1 MTINVGTFE
10 TALQAKFNAANSTT
24 AATDFVYLAKAS
36 DQLEFTL
43 NQATAN
49 FESLPAA
56 ANSSGRIQ
64 FVTSTGK
71 IYYSDGSSWTA
82 LVTSEN
88 PNFLRQT
95 LADET
100 VTVDDAALIT
110 DSVTVSED
118 NGLITA
124 TVTSTEDNGSELS
137 IVNKGTL
144 GDIYVD
150 PNQFTFTYY
159 DGVTR
164 GGVKHMR
171 ADMNNIQLN
180 SKIANNVNMG
190 MYSLAA
196 DHTTTADIFDELSV
210 IPWDNDVQ
218 VNTNVVTRNSDG
230 TFNALNSGKYLIKIK
245 GVLTGSSSF
254 WIGFG
259 KLGPLDPLDT
269 VHKVPGLIG
278 YENTWKYFSSATEF
292 EHETIVHISNVNDR
306 IVSYIFNDTLLGNVT
321 FDSKITGSRTPLLIN
336 ASSYGG
342 NNITTLKIEFLGK

>member
-1 MTINVGTFE
+1 MTINIGTYE
-10 TALQAKFNAANSTT
+10 TALQAKFNAANSST

-36 DQLEFTL
+36 DQLELTL
-43 NQATAN
+43 SQTTSSYAN
-49 FESLPAA
+49 LPAA
-56 ANSSGRIQ
+56 ANNAGRIQ
-64 FVTSTGK
+64 YVTADGK

-110 DSVTVSED
+110 DAVTVSVD

-124 TVTSTEDNGSELS
+124 AVTSTEENGSELS

-171 ADMNNIQLN
+171 ADMNNIQFDN
-180 SKIANNVNMG
+180 KIANNVNLG

-196 DHTTTADIFDELSV
+196 DHTTTADLFDELSV

-218 VNTNVVTRNSDG
+218 VNTDLVTRNSDG
-230 TFNALNSGKYLIKIK
+230 TFSALNTGKYLIKIK
-245 GVLTGSSSF
+245 GVLTGSASF
-254 WIGFG
+254 WVGFG
-259 KLGPLDPLDT
+259 KIGGLDPLDT
-269 VHKVPGLIG
+269 SHKVSGLIG

-321 FDSKITGSRTPLLIN
+321 IASKVTGSRTPLLVN
-336 ASSYGG
+336 ASSYGE
-342 NNITTLKIEFLGK
+342 NNSTTLKIEFLGK